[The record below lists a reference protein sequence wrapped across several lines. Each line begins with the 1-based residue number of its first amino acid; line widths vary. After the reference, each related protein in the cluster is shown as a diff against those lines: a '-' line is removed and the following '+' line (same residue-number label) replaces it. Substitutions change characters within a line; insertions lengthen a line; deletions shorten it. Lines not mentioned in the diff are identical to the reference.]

1 MPRSKRW
8 TEEDGSASL
17 EFLTAG
23 LLLLLPLVYL
33 VLSVSVIQAAALA
46 VEGAAR
52 QGARV
57 FVQGADAADAQQSAI
72 RAVDFALADHGIEPG
87 SASISVVCQPRPA
100 VCLTRQGFVTVAV
113 SVSVPLPLV
122 PVVLEGDFP
131 LAVTVDAQ
139 ATQQVSRFWG
149 SG

>member
-1 MPRSKRW
+1 MPPSRRW
-8 TEEDGSASL
+8 AEDRGSASL

-33 VLSVSVIQAAALA
+33 VLAVSGIQAAALA

-57 FVQGADAADAQQSAI
+57 FVQGEDGADAQSSAI
-72 RAVDFALADHGIEPG
+72 RAVDFALADHGIEAG
-87 SASISVVCQPRPA
+87 SASVSVLCEPRPGA
-100 VCLTRQGFVTVAV
+100 CLTRQGFVTVAV

-122 PVVLEGDFP
+122 PPVLEGDFP
-131 LAVTVDAQ
+131 LAVTVGAQ

-149 SG
+149 SR

>member
-23 LLLLLPLVYL
+23 LVLLLPLVYL

-57 FVQGADAADAQQSAI
+57 FVQGLDPADAQQSAI

-87 SASISVVCQPRPA
+87 SASISVACEPRPA

-122 PVVLEGDFP
+122 PPVLEGDFP
-131 LAVTVDAQ
+131 LAVTVGAQ